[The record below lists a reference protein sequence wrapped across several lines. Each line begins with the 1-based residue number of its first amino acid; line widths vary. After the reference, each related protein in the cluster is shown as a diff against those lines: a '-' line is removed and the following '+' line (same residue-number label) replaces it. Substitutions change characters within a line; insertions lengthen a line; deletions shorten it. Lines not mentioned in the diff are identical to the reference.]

1 MGAKRLPSL
10 NGLSTN
16 MMAVS
21 CSWPKSAEKLNTVVR
36 GQQHWQFDQPACP
49 AIARIDSL
57 KAVYLEPGGD
67 FEKVQFNLKTLKSIE
82 GSQF

>member
-1 MGAKRLPSL
+1 
-10 NGLSTN
+10 

-21 CSWPKSAEKLNTVVR
+21 CSWPKSAEKLNTFVR

-57 KAVYLEPGGD
+57 KAVYLEPDGD
-67 FEKVQFNLKTLKSIE
+67 FEKVQFYLITLKSIE